1 MKRLSIATLIVAA
14 LLVNLAVAQGPPQMP
29 KPGAEH
35 KRIAYYVGTW
45 KSEGE
50 AKASALGP
58 AGKFTFTSHNEWLP
72 GNYFLVMHG
81 EGKGPMG
88 DMKSLAVMGYDFQK
102 KVYNYQGYNNLGMSE
117 SATGTVQGDTWTWT
131 NEANMGGKPTK
142 MKFTIKEQGPAAYSF
157 KFDSSTDGGKT
168 WSTIEE
174 GKATKAK

>member
-50 AKASALGP
+50 AKASAFGP

-117 SATGTVQGDTWTWT
+117 SATGTVQGDTWTWQSET
-131 NEANMGGKPTK
+131 KVRGKV
-142 MKFTIKEQGPAAYSF
+142 IKERFIYKEVSADTATMKGELQGE
-157 KFDSSTDGGKT
+157 DGR
-168 WSTIEE
+168 WNLLLEM
-174 GKATKAK
+174 KAHRVK